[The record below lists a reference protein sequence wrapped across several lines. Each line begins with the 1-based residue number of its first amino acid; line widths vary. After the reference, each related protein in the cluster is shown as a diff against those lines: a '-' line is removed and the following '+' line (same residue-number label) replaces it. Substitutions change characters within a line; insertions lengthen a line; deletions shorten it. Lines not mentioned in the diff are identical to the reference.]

1 MSKSNLY
8 LDILLENTRAKM
20 VVMPADPVLLIK
32 GNSNYK
38 PILKKYAQE
47 ALNPTRMGES
57 WKLTCVEYV
66 VIDIAEVV

>member
-1 MSKSNLY
+1 
-8 LDILLENTRAKM
+8 M